1 LHEKEPQLFPHHN
14 HQTTPATIQPNPE
27 TISPF
32 FASLFVKIAM
42 KKPLLGGAPDD
53 FIVQNTEISHFSVRL
68 FGLPSPC
75 MTLTEQMTQLA
86 KQARAASRE
95 LAKLSTREKN
105 DCLLVMADALEKNS
119 SAIKEANALDME
131 IGAKLNLSAA
141 MLDRLKLDDKRIS
154 AMAKG
159 LREVAALPDPV
170 GKILDERTRPNGL
183 KLQKIS
189 TPIGVVVII
198 YESRPNVT
206 ADAASLCFK
215 SGNATILRGGKEA
228 MHSNQIIAQTMVD
241 AGKKT
246 LAHFPEHAI
255 QVVPTP
261 DREAIPILL
270 SLTQYI
276 DLCMPRGGEGLIRT
290 VSDCSK
296 VPVIKHYKGVCHVF
310 VDAEA
315 DLKMAEEIAM
325 NAKVQRPAVCNA
337 METLLVDKQIAAQ
350 FLPMIAEKLFEKHV
364 ELRADDSSR
373 EILNSKPK
381 MQNAK
386 LRPVSEQDYF
396 TEYNDCILNVRVV
409 DDLQQAID
417 HINFYGSSHSD
428 SIVTKNE
435 AHAKQFLAE
444 VDSAAV
450 YWNASTRFTDGGE
463 FGMGAEIG
471 ISTDKIGARGPM
483 GLEELTSYK
492 WLGIGN
498 GQVRN

>member
-1 LHEKEPQLFPHHN
+1 
-14 HQTTPATIQPNPE
+14 
-27 TISPF
+27 
-32 FASLFVKIAM
+32 
-42 KKPLLGGAPDD
+42 
-53 FIVQNTEISHFSVRL
+53 
-68 FGLPSPC
+68 
-75 MTLTEQMTQLA
+75 MTRLA
-86 KQARAASRE
+86 KQAKAASRE
-95 LAKLSTREKN
+95 LAKLTTREKN
-105 DCLLVMADALEKNS
+105 DCLLAMAGALEKNS
-119 SAIKEANALDME
+119 DALKQVNALYLDAGE
-131 IGAKLNLSAA
+131 KLGLSSA
-141 MLDRLKLDDKRIS
+141 MLDRLKLDDKRIA

-170 GKILDERTRPNGL
+170 GRILDERVRPNGL

-228 MHSNQIIAQTMVD
+228 MNSNQLIAKTMIE

-255 QVVPTP
+255 QVVPVT
-261 DREAIPILL
+261 DREAIPALL

-290 VSDCSK
+290 VTECSK
-296 VPVIKHYKGVCHVF
+296 VPVIKHYKGVCHVY
-310 VDAEA
+310 VDADA
-315 DLKMAEEIAM
+315 DLKMAEAIAL

-350 FLPMIAEKLFEKHV
+350 FLPAVGQRLSEKRV
-364 ELRADDSSR
+364 ELRADADA
-373 EILNSKPK
+373 EAILKCSMHNTKSAIKR
-381 MQNAK
+381 AT
-386 LRPVSEQDYF
+386 EQDWF
-396 TEYNDCILNVRVV
+396 TEYNDYILNVRVV
-409 DDLQQAID
+409 DGVKQAID
-417 HINFYGSSHSD
+417 HINYYGSAHSD

-435 AHAKQFLAE
+435 AHARQFLAE

-483 GLEELTSYK
+483 GLDELTSYK
-492 WLGIGN
+492 WIGIGN
-498 GQVRN
+498 GQIRN